1 MNNFKK
7 KSPFVTIIL
16 PCRNE
21 EKFIKKCIDSII
33 RQNYS
38 QNRIELLVIDG
49 MSNDKTRDII
59 KEYSGKKSFIQLIDN
74 PKKITPV
81 AFNLGIK
88 SAKGKIIIIM
98 GSHTIYQ
105 EDYISKC
112 VETLIKYKADNVGG
126 VLKTVPSKNT
136 IFAKAIAACL
146 SSFFGVGGSHFRKG
160 LNKITEV
167 DTVFGGCYRK
177 EVFKKNGLFNE
188 KLVRSQDMIFNLK
201 LKKSGGK
208 IILNPKITCI
218 YHPKSTLISFFIH
231 NIKDGIWAIYPLKF
245 VKIPF
250 KLRHY
255 IPLFFILFLL
265 ISLILS
271 IFFTLFLWLF
281 LFILIFYLILNLY
294 FSAKIAYNNKGLN
307 HLFVTPFAFISR
319 HFGYGIG
326 SLIGLI
332 KLIL

>member
-1 MNNFKK
+1 MDKPLV
-7 KSPFVTIIL
+7 SIIV

-33 RQNYS
+33 QQDYPQNKME
-38 QNRIELLVIDG
+38 ILVIDG
-49 MSNDKTRDII
+49 ISKDKTRDII
-59 KEYSGKKSFIQLIDN
+59 KKYSEKKPFIQLIDN

-81 AFNLGIK
+81 AFNIGIK
-88 SAKGKIIIIM
+88 TAKGKIIIIM

-105 EDYISKC
+105 KDYISKC
-112 VETLIKYKADNVGG
+112 VETLIKHKADNVGG

-136 IFAKAIAACL
+136 ISAKAIAACL

-160 LNKITEV
+160 LTKVRGV

-177 EVFKKNGLFNE
+177 EVFKKFGFFNE
-188 KLVRSQDMIFNLK
+188 NLVRSQDMAFNAK
-201 LKKSGGK
+201 LKKAGGK
-208 IILNPKITCI
+208 IILNPKIVGL
-218 YHPKSTLISFFIH
+218 YHPKATLTSFFIH

-245 VKIPF
+245 VKIPL

-255 IPLFFILFLL
+255 IPLFFILSLL
-265 ISLILS
+265 ISLTLG

-281 LFILIFYLILNLY
+281 LFILIFYLIVNLY
-294 FSAKIAYNNKGLN
+294 FSAKIAYNKKELGY
-307 HLFVTPFAFISR
+307 LFVTPFAFIYR

>member
-1 MNNFKK
+1 MDKPLI
-7 KSPFVTIIL
+7 SIII

-21 EKFIKKCIDSII
+21 EQFIRKCLESIV
-33 RQNYS
+33 QQDYS
-38 QNRIELLVIDG
+38 QNRIEILVIDG
-49 MSNDKTRDII
+49 MSKDKTRDII
-59 KEYSGKKSFIQLIDN
+59 KEYSENKLFIHLIDN
-74 PKKITPV
+74 PKTITPI

-88 SAKGKIIIIM
+88 TAKGEIIIIM
-98 GSHTIYQ
+98 GSHTVYQ
-105 EDYISKC
+105 KDYVSKC

-126 VLKTVPSKNT
+126 ILKTVPSKNT
-136 IFAKAIAACL
+136 ISAKAIAACL

-160 LNKITEV
+160 LTETREV

-177 EVFKKNGLFNE
+177 KIFKKIGLFNE
-188 KLVRSQDMIFNLK
+188 NLVRSQDMAFNAK
-201 LKKSGGK
+201 LKKAGGK
-208 IILNPKITCI
+208 IVLNPEIVGI
-218 YHPKSTLISFFIH
+218 YHPKATLTSFFVH
-231 NIKDGIWAIYPLKF
+231 NIKDGIWAVYPLKF

-255 IPLFFILFLL
+255 IPLFFILSLL
-265 ISLILS
+265 ISLMLG

-281 LFILIFYLILNLY
+281 LFILIFYLIINLY
-294 FSAKIAYNNKGLN
+294 FSAKIAYNKKELN
-307 HLFVTPFAFISR
+307 YLFITPFAFISR